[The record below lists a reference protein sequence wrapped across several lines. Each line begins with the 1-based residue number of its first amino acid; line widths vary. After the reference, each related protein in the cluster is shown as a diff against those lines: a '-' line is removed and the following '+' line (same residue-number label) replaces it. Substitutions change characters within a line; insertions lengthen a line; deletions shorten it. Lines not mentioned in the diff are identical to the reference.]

1 MAVGKPGGGS
11 EVMESLP
18 GQRVTG
24 RALPSNRYRFVIA
37 GLLLAAHLAVGMNA
51 FVVAPLLPLII
62 EEYEISRATA
72 SLLVALPLLVT
83 AGFGLPGGVIIA
95 RLGVRKSILAG
106 WCLVAPLALAAVA
119 PNFAT
124 LLASRLAFGAG
135 IAFLLTASG
144 PLLMRWFSPKELLLI
159 NGLDT
164 AVLSLGIALS
174 VTTAAPLAD
183 VLGWQNTLGVFGTA
197 GVMGAV
203 AWVVLGRTPND
214 GSHRAPMVSR
224 KELWAVLSNRWV
236 VLLVAADA
244 GVLTQYTALS
254 SWLPTFYNE
263 VRGISLARA
272 GFLTGLLPFVGV
284 FGVLAGGILATR
296 TRSKRVF
303 FTVPGVMVVV
313 GGIGTFIS
321 GNMPAI
327 YASVI
332 ILGIGSWL
340 YVPTLL
346 SLPMEMPGMTP
357 ERVAIVWGSYL
368 TASGFGMFLAPLVV
382 GGLRDITG
390 SFLPGFAVCAVAAG
404 SLLIAGILLP
414 RSDTGPG

>member
-1 MAVGKPGGGS
+1 
-11 EVMESLP
+11 MESLP

-24 RALPSNRYRFVIA
+24 RALPRSPYRFVIA
-37 GLLLAAHLAVGMNA
+37 GLLLAAHLAVGLNA
-51 FVVAPLLPLII
+51 FVVAPLFPLII
-62 EEYEISRATA
+62 DEYEIRRATA

-95 RLGVRKSILAG
+95 RLGVRKSTLAG
-106 WCLVAPLALAAVA
+106 WCLVALLALAAVV

-124 LLASRLAFGAG
+124 LLLSRLAFGAG
-135 IAFLLTASG
+135 VAFLLTASG
-144 PLLMRWFSPKELLLI
+144 PLLMRWFGPKELLVM

-164 AVLSLGIALS
+164 AALSLGIALS
-174 VTTAAPLAD
+174 VTTAAPLAEA
-183 VLGWQNTLGVFGTA
+183 LGWQNTLAVFGTA
-197 GVMGAV
+197 GVIGAV
-203 AWVVLGRTPND
+203 AWVVLGRTPDD
-214 GSHRAPMVSR
+214 GSHKAPMVSR
-224 KELWAVLSNRWV
+224 KELWAVLSKRWV
-236 VLLVAADA
+236 ILLVAADA

-272 GFLTGLLPFVGV
+272 GFVTGLLPFVGV

-296 TRSKRVF
+296 TRSKSVF
-303 FTVPGVMVVV
+303 FTVPGVLVVV

-340 YVPTLL
+340 YVPTIL

-357 ERVAIVWGSYL
+357 ERVAIVWGTYL
-368 TASGFGMFLAPLVV
+368 TASGFGMFLAPLLV
-382 GGLRDITG
+382 GALRDTTG
-390 SFLPGFAVCAVAAG
+390 SFLPGFTACAAAAG
-404 SLLIAGILLP
+404 SLLVAGILLP